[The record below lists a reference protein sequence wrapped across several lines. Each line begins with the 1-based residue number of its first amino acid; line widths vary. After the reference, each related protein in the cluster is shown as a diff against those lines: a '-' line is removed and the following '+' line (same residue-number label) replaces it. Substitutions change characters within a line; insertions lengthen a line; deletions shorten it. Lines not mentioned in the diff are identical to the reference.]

1 MDIQMDKIYKAHKY
15 YIIGMVLVCLAGYA
29 LITCGSLLF
38 KLTDDFPAVTLAVA
52 LVILMVYNVISAV
65 LYLRIVKTH
74 QNSLVHFYL
83 VNKAVRMIFAFAAIL
98 CAIFFLEKGVISFVI
113 GFFALYVLTIIYESV
128 FFVQVEK
135 KLNETK

>member
-1 MDIQMDKIYKAHKY
+1 MDIQMDMIYRAHKY

-38 KLTDDFPAVTLAVA
+38 RLTDNFPVIALAVA
-52 LVILMVYNVISAV
+52 LAMLLAYNVVSAF
-65 LYLRIVKTH
+65 LYLRIVRTH
-74 QNSLVHFYL
+74 SNSLVHFYL
-83 VNKAVRMIFAFAAIL
+83 ANKVIRMMNAFAVIL
-98 CAIFFLEKGVISFVI
+98 CAIFFLRRGVFPFVIS
-113 GFFALYVLTIIYESV
+113 FFALYVLTIVYESV

>member
-1 MDIQMDKIYKAHKY
+1 MDMIYRAHKY

-38 KLTDDFPAVTLAVA
+38 QLTEYFPVTTLAVA
-52 LVILMVYNVISAV
+52 LLVLLAYSIASAY
-65 LYLRIVKTH
+65 LYLRILKTH

-83 VNKAVRMIFAFAAIL
+83 ANKVIRMIFAFSVIL
-98 CAIFFLEKGVISFVI
+98 CAILLLKRGILPFVLS
-113 GFFALYVLTIIYESV
+113 FFALYILVIVYESV